1 MKKCMKEEKYECGTR
16 NITLACGD
24 FLFERESRELKNGIV
39 SREKALRENCLKDSI
54 ALFKKS

>member
-1 MKKCMKEEKYECGTR
+1 MKKCMKEEKYECCTR
-16 NITLACGD
+16 NITLVCGD

-39 SREKALRENCLKDSI
+39 SREKASRENCLKESV